1 MKGLYK
7 LYSSLQ
13 IYVDSSFQIIHCV
26 TLSTSSDKYPFIKFD
41 LHGTFSNA
49 SQFGFPWELD
59 GAHSLQQIRALL
71 LFHQSVKMPVPQAL
85 GHMAPYHLEKPSK
98 NGGFASTEPQVGAV
112 NQSVPASALSACCS
126 DSSCHSFECE

>member
-7 LYSSLQ
+7 LYNSLQ
-13 IYVDSSFQIIHCV
+13 IYVDSSFQIEHSI
-26 TLSTSSDKYPFIKFD
+26 TLSTSSGKYSFIKFG
-41 LHGTFSNA
+41 LHRTFSNP

-59 GAHSLQQIRALL
+59 GAPSLQQIRVLL
-71 LFHQSVKMPVPQAL
+71 LHQSIKMLVPQAL

-98 NGGFASTEPQVGAV
+98 KGGLASAEPQVGAV
-112 NQSVPASALSACCS
+112 DQSVPAPALSACYS